1 MTNWALELDDRTLA
15 TAADGVVQG
24 SAGAAPAGA
33 RRDSNSVRHWYDFA
47 AARRPGPQIMAAVDA
62 DLDARLQGASGALR
76 IATPP
81 RFEPAALGQL
91 LGLLRG
97 KGRNVAAFIDT
108 ATVSAAALGSQRS
121 TLVVDFGLLHLAVA
135 RVDIIATDSGPVAQR
150 RRVLV
155 GERGGLL
162 TLVDLWLDLVSDAM
176 VRRTRFDPLH
186 DVATERSLLNAL
198 PQLARTAARTGEST
212 VRVEHA
218 GEQYQV
224 TLSRD
229 QFATPAQPLYRE
241 LAGLLHELRPAGAA
255 LTIVVPQALAELP
268 GLRDSLEIFAG
279 CELCVIPDGF
289 AACAA
294 SNLPDDEVAAAG
306 VRLLR
311 RLPVHAQ
318 PQLLA
323 LTDSHLLGV
332 GGTGEARPTHV
343 LYGGKALQLT
353 GGGIEVGRDP
363 ANRGIVLPDGLAG
376 VSRFHCSLGRD
387 ADAVVLVDYS
397 RFGTQVNGER
407 VAGRVRL
414 RAGDTIRIGDPGIE
428 LNLIAV
434 DSDRAAPQA

>member
-15 TAADGVVQG
+15 TAVDGVAQG
-24 SAGAAPAGA
+24 SGSSAPAGA
-33 RRDSNSVRHWYDFA
+33 RRDSNAVRHWYDFA
-47 AARRPGPQIMAAVDA
+47 AARRPGPQVMAAVEA
-62 DLDARLQGASGALR
+62 DLDARLQGAGGALR

-91 LGLLRG
+91 LGLLRS
-97 KGRNVAAFIDT
+97 KGRSVAAFIDT
-108 ATVSAAALGSQRS
+108 AAVSAAALGAQRS
-121 TLVVDFGLLHLAVA
+121 ALVVDFGLLHLAVA
-135 RVDIIATDSGPVAQR
+135 RVDIVATDRGPVAQR

-162 TLVDLWLDLVSDAM
+162 VLVDLWLDLVSDAM

-186 DVATERSLLNAL
+186 DAATERGLLGAL
-198 PQLARTAARTGEST
+198 PQLARTAARNGEAV

-218 GEQYQV
+218 GQQYQV

-268 GLRDSLEIFAG
+268 GLRESLEIFAG
-279 CELCVIPDGF
+279 CDLCTIPDGF

-294 SNLPDDEVAAAG
+294 SNLPDNELAAAG

-311 RLPVHAQ
+311 RLPVRAQ

-323 LTDSHLLGV
+323 LADSHLLGV
-332 GGTGEARPTHV
+332 GGSGDARPTHV
-343 LYGGKALQLT
+343 LYGGKALQLA
-353 GGGIEVGRDP
+353 GAAIEVGRDP

-376 VSRFHCSLGRD
+376 VSRFHCSLRRD

-428 LNLIAV
+428 LSLIAV
-434 DSDRAAPQA
+434 DSDRAAPQG